1 MLATPIVW
9 RSHRTMN
16 QNSFRVVIVAGV
28 VVVSILGVIAFAVVL
43 SGELT
48 DRSIVVLTAILGFL
62 GPTIASLLVLLRVDA
77 TSAQTDRV
85 QQKVEDVQEFV
96 ANGGLRENVKKA
108 IIESESDPAIREQR
122 IDNVAK
128 GVSKDRHDTKNREA
142 GAQARA
148 QLEARR
154 RKQEDRP

>member
-1 MLATPIVW
+1 
-9 RSHRTMN
+9 MN
-16 QNSFRVVIVAGV
+16 QNTFRVVIVAGV
-28 VVVSILGVIAFAVVL
+28 VIVSILGVIAFAVVL

-85 QQKVEDVQEFV
+85 QRKVEDVHHDIL
-96 ANGGLRENVKKA
+96 NGGLRENVKRA
-108 IIESESDPAIREQR
+108 ISEIEHDPVIREQR
-122 IDNVAK
+122 IEDAAL
-128 GVSKDRHDTKNREA
+128 GVSRDRHDKLNREA

-148 QLEARR
+148 QIEARR
-154 RKQEDRP
+154 RREQEGGRQS